1 MTTDMNKNRD
11 KMAHPSGF
19 EPETYRLEI
28 GCSIQLSYGCIS
40 LEVKRKVM
48 VKRHKVKHKIHFYTV

>member
-1 MTTDMNKNRD
+1 
-11 KMAHPSGF
+11 MAHPSGF

-48 VKRHKVKHKIHFYTV
+48 VLRHKVKHKMHFYTV